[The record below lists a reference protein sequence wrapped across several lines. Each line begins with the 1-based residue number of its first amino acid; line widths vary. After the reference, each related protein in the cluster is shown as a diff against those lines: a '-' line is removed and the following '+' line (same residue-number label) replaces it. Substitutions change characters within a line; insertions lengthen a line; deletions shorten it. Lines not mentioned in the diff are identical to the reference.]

1 MSALMKEGACN
12 LRNYIYKRLNENKIN
27 AQVDKE
33 MIRMNFNDNKLN
45 SIFFYCA
52 DNCFCVLKN

>member
-1 MSALMKEGACN
+1 MKEGACN
-12 LRNYIYKRLNENKIN
+12 LQNYIYKKLNENKIN